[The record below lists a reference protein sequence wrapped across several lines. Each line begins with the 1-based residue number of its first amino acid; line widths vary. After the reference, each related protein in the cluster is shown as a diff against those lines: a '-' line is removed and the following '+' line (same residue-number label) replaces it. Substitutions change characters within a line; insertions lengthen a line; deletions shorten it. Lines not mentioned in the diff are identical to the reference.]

1 MDRNQDR
8 ISNLVMD
15 MLTFSKEREPEL
27 VKADLNETVR
37 DVVEL
42 MQSRAKELNVLLGQH
57 LDESIP
63 EAKFDQ
69 DGMHRAILNL
79 VTNAIDA
86 SSAMANRDDHSGDG
100 DSGDD
105 SASEDTESNP
115 QQAKVFVSTSYD
127 ALDGWIIDVVD
138 NGPGVAEE
146 DRDKIFS
153 MFESRKGMRG
163 TGLGLPVSAKIM
175 REHGGAIEVRDGEH
189 GSGIC
194 FRLKLPTGI
203 SPSSDLSAF
212 DTFV

>member
-1 MDRNQDR
+1 
-8 ISNLVMD
+8 

-27 VKADLNETVR
+27 VKGDLNETVR

-42 MQSRAKELNVLLGQH
+42 MQTRATEMDVRLGQH

-63 EAKFDQ
+63 EASFDH
-69 DGMHRAILNL
+69 DGMHRAVLNL

-86 SSAMANRDDHSGDG
+86 TSTPPSGDRDDEADG
-100 DSGDD
+100 EQGE
-105 SASEDTESNP
+105 SEEH
-115 QQAKVFVSTSYD
+115 QAKVFVSTSYD
-127 ALDGWIIDVVD
+127 TLEGWIVDVID
-138 NGPGVAEE
+138 NGPGIAEE

-175 REHGGAIEVRDGEH
+175 REHGGAIQVRDGEH

-194 FRLKLPTGI
+194 FRLTLPPGG
-203 SPSSDLSAF
+203 SPSSKLSSF